1 MGTTTSPPE
10 NYVTLST
17 DIASLV
23 EVYGKGDYPSV
34 LCPPPIFLALM
45 KINILRYHTSLA
57 LQVPSAPSKEPDAIL
72 SEIFAFSPEEWAS
85 QSPASIDALTL
96 IGRIYRC
103 AAALY
108 CILSLRA
115 SFPPEGTAQLLATET
130 GMADMLFG
138 LLREI
143 MANTTIRICMVW
155 PLLVAGVAAASRSPA
170 ERAFVLAHFAVLS
183 RELGTAFP
191 LLAREV
197 LKNFWASGFIDW
209 DDCFDRPYAF
219 VA

>member
-1 MGTTTSPPE
+1 MGTTTSPPQD
-10 NYVTLST
+10 YVILSK
-17 DIASLV
+17 DMASLV
-23 EVYGKGDYPSV
+23 EVYGKGDYPTV

-45 KINILRYHTSLA
+45 KINVLRYHTSQA
-57 LQVPSAPSKEPDAIL
+57 LHGPSAPPNELEAIL
-72 SEIFAFSPEEWAS
+72 SEIFAFSPEEWGQQTADS
-85 QSPASIDALTL
+85 KDALTL
-96 IGRIYRC
+96 IGRIYQC

-115 SFPPEGTAQLLATET
+115 SFPPEGTARLPATET
-130 GMADMLFG
+130 SLAETLFG

-143 MANTTIRICMVW
+143 MASPSMRLCMVW

-170 ERAFVLAHFAVLS
+170 DRAFVLAQFAVLS

-197 LKNFWASGFIDW
+197 LKKFWASGLIDW
-209 DDCFDRPYAF
+209 DDCFEKPYAF

>member
-1 MGTTTSPPE
+1 MGTTTSPPQD
-10 NYVTLST
+10 YVILST
-17 DIASLV
+17 DMASLV
-23 EVYGKGDYPSV
+23 EVYGKGDYPTV

-45 KINILRYHTSLA
+45 KINALRYHTSDA
-57 LQVPSAPSKEPDAIL
+57 LRASSAPANEPDAIL
-72 SEIFAFSPEEWAS
+72 SEILAFSPEEWAR
-85 QSPASIDALTL
+85 QTPASRDALTL
-96 IGRIYRC
+96 IGRVYRC

-115 SFPPEGTAQLLATET
+115 SFAPKEVAQLRATET
-130 GMADMLFG
+130 GLIETLFK

-143 MANTTIRICMVW
+143 MAGKIMRLCMVW
-155 PLLVAGVAAASRSPA
+155 PLLVAGVAATSRSPA
-170 ERAFVLAHFAVLS
+170 DRAFVLAQFAVLS

-197 LKNFWASGFIDW
+197 LKNFWASGLIDW